1 MGNGN
6 NCILHDRKTHR
17 PQNGFY
23 WAKQKKGYGSY
34 HLTLCVQTDFA
45 RVIDLIL
52 FISTRWVIHC
62 SCYDKKFLLL
72 NKDIPDLI
80 WYDKWYFEC
89 PANWKYFILEA
100 LFGHDV
106 CKGNITV
113 QCIVLLIT
121 LPLKPP

>member
-23 WAKQKKGYGSY
+23 WAKHKKGYGSY

-52 FISTRWVIHC
+52 FISTVWVIFG
-62 SCYDKKFLLL
+62 SCYDLKNLWYNENIIKG
-72 NKDIPDLI
+72 IPD
-80 WYDKWYFEC
+80 Y
-89 PANWKYFILEA
+89 PANWKYLILKV
-100 LFGHDV
+100 LFGYGI
-106 CKGNITV
+106 CNSNITV
-113 QCIVLLIT
+113 QGIVLLIT
-121 LPLKPP
+121 LPLKPPKIK